1 MALLGVLARV
11 EVADRSQATRQL
23 EQIDGVSTFSVD
35 EQERIGILIEA
46 SSVNSAHELL
56 TTEVNCVS
64 GVLGTWP
71 VFSHFEDVEPSH
83 DDVRPTIEK

>member
-11 EVADRSQATRQL
+11 EVADRLQTTQQL

-35 EQERIGILIEA
+35 EEERMGILIEA

-56 TTEVNCVS
+56 TTEVNRMS
-64 GVLGTWP
+64 GILGTWP
-71 VFSHFEDVEPSH
+71 VFSHFDDVESSH
-83 DDVRPTIEK
+83 DDVRTT